1 MKTRATLDK
10 EKRKKEAESKAL
22 AKLVRQASQKPTAGT
37 SGEAMDT
44 TEIVTVV
51 PPSVVVPPS
60 TSALPPAGIKASK
73 RTIEKVID
81 PDNGKDTPE
90 SKRSNVPLDKGIKRL
105 CLKSV
110 LEFFRWLSDEA
121 AKIIH
126 DQECRYNLNVSNAL
140 VSIIFTTHNI
150 LRQKQNSN
158 TRSNMQNKS
167 VATDFTICFK
177 GQTYT
182 ISRANSEK
190 AWKEILSKNGLK
202 YDVDKDSE
210 GN

>member
-10 EKRKKEAESKAL
+10 EERKKEAESKAL

-60 TSALPPAGIKASK
+60 TSASPPAGIKASK

-81 PDNGKDTPE
+81 PDNGKDTPDP
-90 SKRSNVPLDKGIKRL
+90 KRSNVPLDKGIKRL

-140 VSIIFTTHNI
+140 VSIILTTHNI

-158 TRSNMQNKS
+158 TPSNM
-167 VATDFTICFK
+167 
-177 GQTYT
+177 
-182 ISRANSEK
+182 
-190 AWKEILSKNGLK
+190 
-202 YDVDKDSE
+202 
-210 GN
+210 